1 MSSPSPVS
9 SPFWSLS
16 PFAAEGL
23 LNVIIDT
30 PKGSRNKYKY
40 DPAVGLFKVGHV
52 LPAGAVFPYDFG
64 YLPGTKGDDGD
75 PLDVLVLLDEPAF
88 VGCLA
93 PARLI
98 GVIEAEQTSQGKTQR
113 NDRFLAVA
121 VEAQLY
127 RDVQA
132 IDQVNSHLLDELEH
146 FFRSYNELRGK
157 QFKPLGRSGP
167 KRAQQ
172 MIEENLRA
180 QHLQSA

>member
-1 MSSPSPVS
+1 M
-9 SPFWSLS
+9 
-16 PFAAEGL
+16 
-23 LNVIIDT
+23 
-30 PKGSRNKYKY
+30 
-40 DPAVGLFKVGHV
+40 
-52 LPAGAVFPYDFG
+52 
-64 YLPGTKGDDGD
+64 
-75 PLDVLVLLDEPAF
+75 LLDEPAF
-88 VGCLA
+88 VGCLT

-132 IDQVNSHLLDELEH
+132 IDQVNPHLLDELEH

-172 MIEENLRA
+172 MIEENL
-180 QHLQSA
+180 